1 MSKTEYIQPK
11 LLPGEMDRPDIGI
24 EAEKILGLL
33 LRADPMMNATNRR
46 RYNDRAIG
54 AIQDVIR
61 AFVLAHDFENERY
74 RYLKEMWG
82 HIAVFIRIMRCIGEV
97 NAIELQPKHEPMS
110 PNLMK
115 LELMNHMAR
124 MEEGALKWKR
134 SIEKQIY
141 GTRAR
146 PQSRDGG
153 SHPENKGDPTP

>member
-1 MSKTEYIQPK
+1 MPKTEYNQPK
-11 LLPGEMDRPDIGI
+11 LLPGEIDRPDIGI
-24 EAEKILGLL
+24 EAERILGLL

-46 RYNDRAIG
+46 RYNDHAIRAIE
-54 AIQDVIR
+54 DVIR

-74 RYLKEMWG
+74 RYLKEMWA
-82 HIAVFIRIMRCIGEV
+82 HIAVFVRLIRIIGET
-97 NAIELQPKHEPMS
+97 NAIELQPKHESMT

-115 LELMNHMAR
+115 LELMNHIAR

-146 PQSRDGG
+146 PSSRDGG
-153 SHPENKGDPTP
+153 SNPENKGDPTP